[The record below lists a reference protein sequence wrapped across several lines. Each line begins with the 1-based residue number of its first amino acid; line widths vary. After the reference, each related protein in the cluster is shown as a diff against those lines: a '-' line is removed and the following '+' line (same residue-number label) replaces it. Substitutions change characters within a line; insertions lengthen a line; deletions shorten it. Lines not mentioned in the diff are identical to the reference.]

1 MKTLKSIL
9 LLIATISMTACNLP
23 SSGPLVVESDTGRL
37 YRASHLDGLRG
48 MASGKRDAEMMR
60 FADAI
65 IAKAGKR
72 EVDDSGTIYPG
83 TVKIIRWESG
93 GVEKYTAMRLA
104 TWPGHPPAWQ
114 GPTPPSGFYGSKLRT
129 EIIN

>member
-1 MKTLKSIL
+1 MKTLH
-9 LLIATISMTACNLP
+9 LIIMVTTAICIASCTLP

-37 YRASHLDGLRG
+37 YPASHLDALRG

-72 EVDDSGTIYPG
+72 EIDDSGTLYPG
-83 TVKIIRWESG
+83 TVKVIRWKSG
-93 GVEKYTAMRLA
+93 GVEKYTALRLA
-104 TWPGHPPAWQ
+104 TWPGQPSAWQ
-114 GPTPPSGFYGSKLRT
+114 GPTPPSGFYGSKLET
-129 EIIN
+129 EILN